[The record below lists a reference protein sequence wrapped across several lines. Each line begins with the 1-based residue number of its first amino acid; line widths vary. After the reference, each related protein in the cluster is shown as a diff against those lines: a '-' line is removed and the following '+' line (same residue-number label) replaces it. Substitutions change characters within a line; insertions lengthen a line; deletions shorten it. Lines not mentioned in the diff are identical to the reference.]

1 MNLCKITLLLLI
13 GMALKGCLSQKQ
25 QIPKELFV
33 CDQNSKKV
41 LLLKVER
48 DWNDSSQVV
57 WSWSARESPD
67 IPENEKSWY
76 DYLSDAKPVKRSS
89 HLLIAGGTG
98 GGVALVRI
106 ADQKVVFHG
115 YGGESP
121 HSAELLPDGNIV
133 VASSQD
139 NRLRLFYAIPNNS
152 SYTDLQLPS
161 PHGVVWDFK
170 RKRLWAIGHDSLYSI
185 AYRLDSPKP
194 NLTITEAYALPT
206 KEGHDLFP
214 RKNGRTLFVTTKTSV
229 YEFDPETGVFS
240 SIEPFSRLS
249 EVKSISELSD
259 HGQVAIVQAVYSWWN
274 DTVMLFKPD
283 ENKRMY
289 GARFYKARW
298 NTENVFSYGNEVE

>member
-1 MNLCKITLLLLI
+1 MKLAQIILPALFAALLQ
-13 GMALKGCLSQKQ
+13 GCSSQEKHIQ
-25 QIPKELFV
+25 KELFV

-67 IPENEKSWY
+67 IPEHEKAWY
-76 DYLSDAKPVKRSS
+76 DYLSDAKPVKRLS

-121 HSAELLPDGNIV
+121 HTAELLPDGNII

-139 NRLRLFYAIPNNS
+139 NRLRLFYDISNNS
-152 SYTDLQLPS
+152 SYLDLQLPS

-170 RKRLWAIGHDSLYSI
+170 RNMLWAIGHDSLYSI
-185 AYRLDSPKP
+185 AYPLDSSKP
-194 NLTITEAYALPT
+194 HLSITEAYALPST
-206 KEGHDLFP
+206 EGHDLFP
-214 RKNGRTLFVTTKTSV
+214 RKNGKTLFVTTKTSV
-229 YEFDPETGVFS
+229 YEFDPDMGVFS

-274 DTVMLFKPD
+274 DTVMLFKAD

-298 NTENVFSYGNEVE
+298 YTENVFSYGNEVE